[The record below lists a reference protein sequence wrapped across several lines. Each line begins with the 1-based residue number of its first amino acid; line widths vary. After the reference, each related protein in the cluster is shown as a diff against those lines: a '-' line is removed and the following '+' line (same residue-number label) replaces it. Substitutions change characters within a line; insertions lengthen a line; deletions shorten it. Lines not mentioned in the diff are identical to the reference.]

1 MTIET
6 IIAQLDRISA
16 DSDYYC
22 YVDGNRIDLTIDDFE
37 GFDDDWNEVDREFV
51 DEDTLDEVLDWLEEN
66 ADCVDGDFY
75 RYYHFGKIVVIV
87 GYTSFDI

>member
-16 DSDYYC
+16 DSYY
-22 YVDGNRIDLTIDDFE
+22 DISDNHIDLTIDDFE
-37 GFDDDWNEVDREFV
+37 GFDDDWCEVDREFV
-51 DEDTLDEVLDWLEEN
+51 DADAVEEVLEWLEEN

-75 RYYHFGKIVVIV
+75 CYYHFGEIVVEV
-87 GYTSFDI
+87 GYTSFNI